1 MYIVYNIIKR
11 YHIMI
16 SHGRMEGET
25 LNIVLI
31 ANIVA
36 LVGSLLMVGV
46 GLLKKKNQILLIQC
60 VQFSIQGAANL
71 LLGGMTGVIANA
83 VSIAR
88 NLFCLKFEYT
98 AGWKVIFLAVQV
110 MLSLGT
116 NNLGMLGWL
125 PVISAMIYTWFLDVK
140 DEVQLKIV
148 MIAAQI
154 MWVIYDFMLM
164 NYVAFAFDLLTI
176 GSNSLGIRLILKERK
191 AERGQQLCRKNLW
204 KP

>member
-71 LLGGMTGVIANA
+71 LLGGITGAIANA

-98 AGWKVIFLAVQV
+98 ACWKVIFLAVQV

-140 DEVQLKIV
+140 DEVQLN
-148 MIAAQI
+148 QPHRS
-154 MWVIYDFMLM
+154 FRSGRNRQ
-164 NYVAFAFDLLTI
+164 NYWLEQQGHRYPYPCHRLDRRRLFP
-176 GSNSLGIRLILKERK
+176 IRLRQRI
-191 AERGQQLCRKNLW
+191 
-204 KP
+204 